1 MFGKLDNFFVI
12 FDAGGSVLPL
22 CVNYI
27 KQQKL
32 FRKCFKFVSVFLKVC
47 FTFFEEKTLHWLPC
61 FPLQMNSIA

>member
-22 CVNYI
+22 YVNYI

-32 FRKCFKFVSVFLKVC
+32 VRKCFKFVSVFLKVC

-61 FPLQMNSIA
+61 FPLQMNSVA